1 MGNDTIAAIA
11 TGNANAGISIIRIS
25 GKEAV
30 SIASKLTPSLDLV
43 NANEREMYLTLID
56 GGEVKDRALVV
67 KFVAPRTFTGEDVV
81 EFHLHGGQIL
91 TTLMLKQIIK
101 AGARLAQPG
110 EFTKRA
116 FLNGK
121 MSLDGAEGTIDV
133 INAQSEAEV
142 TAGYNLYIGALK
154 DKTEQLQSVLTDLL
168 AEIEVS
174 LDYPE
179 QDIEYMAEQKILKAA
194 NDINIQLEKLIT
206 SFETGKVIKEGINV
220 AIVGKPNVGKSSLLN
235 AMLSYNRAIVTDIEG
250 TTRDT
255 LEESYSYKGINVNLI
270 DTAGIR
276 ESDNQIERIGI
287 ERSKDSVNSANIVLL
302 VVDGSQKLT
311 KQDKD
316 VFKIV
321 KSSGKPVIIAL
332 NKSDIVCA
340 NHIDNKNV
348 LESTFEHK
356 KIFTISAQN
365 DEGVNDIKEEIYNV
379 VYASQMNSN
388 QLIITNIR
396 HLEALQ
402 KANECVIT
410 ARDAIGCVGLDC
422 VALDLKAAWS
432 ALSQITGKEITEEVL
447 DSIFSKFCLG
457 K

>member
-101 AGARLAQPG
+101 AGARLAEPG

-154 DKTEQLQSVLTDLL
+154 EKTEQLQSVLTDLL

-179 QDIEYMAEQKILKAA
+179 QDIEYMAEQKILKAT

-235 AMLSYNRAIVTDIEG
+235 AMLSYNRAIVTFIP
-250 TTRDT
+250 
-255 LEESYSYKGINVNLI
+255 L
-270 DTAGIR
+270 
-276 ESDNQIERIGI
+276 
-287 ERSKDSVNSANIVLL
+287 
-302 VVDGSQKLT
+302 
-311 KQDKD
+311 
-316 VFKIV
+316 
-321 KSSGKPVIIAL
+321 
-332 NKSDIVCA
+332 
-340 NHIDNKNV
+340 
-348 LESTFEHK
+348 
-356 KIFTISAQN
+356 
-365 DEGVNDIKEEIYNV
+365 
-379 VYASQMNSN
+379 
-388 QLIITNIR
+388 
-396 HLEALQ
+396 
-402 KANECVIT
+402 
-410 ARDAIGCVGLDC
+410 
-422 VALDLKAAWS
+422 
-432 ALSQITGKEITEEVL
+432 
-447 DSIFSKFCLG
+447 
-457 K
+457 

>member
-1 MGNDTIAAIA
+1 MENDTIAAIA
-11 TGNANAGISIIRIS
+11 TGNANAGISIIRVS
-25 GKEAV
+25 GKDAV
-30 SIASKLTPSLDLV
+30 SIANKLTPSLDLQ
-43 NANEREMYLTLID
+43 NANAREMYLTLID

-67 KFVAPRTFTGEDVV
+67 KFIAPKTFTGEDVV
-81 EFHLHGGQIL
+81 EFHLHGGQVL

-154 DKTEQLQSVLTDLL
+154 DKTEKLQSVITDLL

-179 QDIEYMAEQKILKAA
+179 QDIEYMAEQKILKAT
-194 NDINIQLEKLIT
+194 NDINIQLENLIA

-276 ESDNQIERIGI
+276 ESDNQIEKIGI
-287 ERSKDSVNSANIVLL
+287 ERSKDSVNSANIILL
-302 VVDGSQKLT
+302 VIDGSQKLT
-311 KQDKD
+311 EQDKD
-316 VFKIV
+316 VFEIV
-321 KSSGKPVIIAL
+321 KKSNKPVIVAI
-332 NKSDIVCA
+332 NKSDIQSD
-340 NHIDNKNV
+340 NHVDNRNYI
-348 LESTFEHK
+348 EQIFNSK

-365 DEGVNDIKEEIYNV
+365 DEGVSDIKEEIYNV
-379 VYASQMNSN
+379 VYASQMSSN
-388 QLIITNIR
+388 QLVITNIR

-402 KANECVIT
+402 KANVSIVT
-410 ARDAIGCVGLDC
+410 ARDAIGVVGLDC